1 MSFSVFVKRFLLA
14 CILSAYIFSFSFTF
28 LPQSLNTKQIM
39 GVVGIIAFMFK
50 CLRENMVTL
59 SKNVFVAALW
69 AIVFSVWCYFSMVA
83 NNTDDMTYASYFV
96 SFSVW
101 LGGAFGVIS
110 LMRKH
115 HERVT
120 LSLFTQYF
128 TAVCVAQ
135 CILALIIDK
144 NVGFQLFVDSYI
156 EQSQDFLHSINRL
169 YGIGASLDT
178 AGIKFSAALILLAH
192 QLTVNKNVSDNK
204 WRLTCC
210 LISYVVITVIGNMIS
225 RTTTVGSVMGLAYM
239 LFLMGRVR
247 HAILTLRQMRFWGL
261 FVLIIAI
268 GVAVSVVLYNSD
280 AEFRHNLRFAFES
293 FFNYFETGVFRSD
306 STDKLNAR
314 MWIWPTDTRSW
325 IIGTGIFGNF
335 VYSTDIGYCRF
346 VLYCGLIGMAIF
358 SGYFIYNGL
367 AVSRK
372 FKNYALMSVMMI
384 SLSFVIW
391 LKVATDL
398 FLFNAILFC
407 LDGDYD
413 EDGNEIET
421 DTMLETQ

>member
-1 MSFSVFVKRFLLA
+1 MSSSSLINRFLMVCL
-14 CILSAYIFSFSFTF
+14 LSAYIFSFGFTF
-28 LPQSLNTKQIM
+28 FPVANTKQII
-39 GVVGIIAFMFK
+39 GVVGVLAFMLK
-50 CLRENMVTL
+50 CLKERSVRL
-59 SKNVFVAALW
+59 SGIVLTSALW

-83 NNTDDMTYASYFV
+83 NNTDDMSYASYIL
-96 SFSVW
+96 SFAIW
-101 LGGAFGVIS
+101 LGGAYGVIS
-110 LMRKH
+110 LMRVQH
-115 HERVT
+115 GRAS
-120 LSLFTQYF
+120 LSLFSQYF
-128 TAVCVAQ
+128 AAICVAQ
-135 CILALIIDK
+135 CILAILIDRIE
-144 NVGFQLFVDSYI
+144 GFQIFVDTYI
-156 EQSQDFLHSINRL
+156 GQGQDFLHRVHRM

-178 AGIKFSAALILLAH
+178 AGIKFSAALIMIAH
-192 QLTVNKNVSDNK
+192 QIGTDKSVTGKK
-204 WRLTCC
+204 WRLALN
-210 LISYVVITVIGNMIS
+210 LICYAIITICGNMIS
-225 RTTTVGSVMGLAYM
+225 RTTTVGAVMGLAYM
-239 LFLMGRVR
+239 GLMIGVVR
-247 HAILTLRQMRFWGL
+247 RGMVTVRQIRFYVMLVVVTAAFVVTAIL
-261 FVLIIAI
+261 
-268 GVAVSVVLYNSD
+268 LYRSNP
-280 AEFRHNLRFAFES
+280 EFRHDLRFGFES
-293 FFNYFETGVFRSD
+293 FFNYFESGSFRSS
-306 STDKLNAR
+306 STDKLNST
-314 MWIWPTDTRSW
+314 MWMWPTDTRSW